1 MTETPTRLSSVVER
15 LERRIRAEAIMRRV
29 IDHFSIGPNEMGALM
44 DELNVDRAITEFRG
58 IPIVSSRAEGIR
70 TLYRTRSSAPA
81 PQTGRQ
87 RAARLIADEIH
98 RQGKLPEYHGEYAYE
113 VHYPIDLGAIVDALV
128 AAAPK
133 PNLLVNRDFEMGAT
147 GWDRSRSN
155 DRRPDVVIAFREGRK
170 EPEIVSWNQMAVG
183 EHWLYL
189 SEVPPAEQNAYTP
202 PETLTRAERRARR
215 RAKWQAQHPVHSQ
228 SDYRADN
235 GELPHPSK
243 GERP

>member
-70 TLYRTRSSAPA
+70 TLYRTRPSAPA
-81 PQTGRQ
+81 IQTGRERVAQ
-87 RAARLIADEIH
+87 IILDEMN
-98 RQGKLPEYHGEYAYE
+98 RQGLSVGG
-113 VHYPIDLGAIVDALV
+113 PIDLLAIVDALV
-128 AAAPK
+128 AAAP
-133 PNLLVNRDFEMGAT
+133 P
-147 GWDRSRSN
+147 
-155 DRRPDVVIAFREGRK
+155 
-170 EPEIVSWNQMAVG
+170 
-183 EHWLYL
+183 
-189 SEVPPAEQNAYTP
+189 EQNAYMP
-202 PETLTRAERRARR
+202 PEMLTEVS
-215 RAKWQAQHPVHSQ
+215 KLWEL
-228 SDYRADN
+228 SDPFDGSVTRIESWPEGLVLWYDGQIAWRSWGPPAPRPDHRADN